1 MQEVRIIKKYPNRRL
16 YDTAISRYITMEEI
30 KELVLAHTPFK
41 IVDVRTDSDVTN
53 SILLQII
60 SEEEN
65 ACTPIFTTEILQNII
80 RFYGNPLQK
89 MMSQA
94 LEKSFN
100 FFANQENDSQK
111 YFDKT
116 LDKTQFFQ
124 VMTDLTQKNLALW
137 QSIFNVQTPPPPSK
151 EEEPTPPKKP
161 RKKPEK

>member
-151 EEEPTPPKKP
+151 EEEPAPPKKP